1 VRRAERARG
10 VFIAG
15 GTRGW
20 ARGGGVAIRGRW
32 SLERRIGDGRVP
44 VRGSGRGGSVTWRG
58 CGADP
63 RDAVFAFFDWSA
75 GAMADRL
82 RGVCVF
88 LLEKITY
95 VAKKKVALPSNVWY
109 FKIKKH

>member
-1 VRRAERARG
+1 LVRRAERARG

-32 SLERRIGDGRVP
+32 SLARRIGDGRVP
-44 VRGSGRGGSVTWRG
+44 VRGNGRGGSVTWRG

-63 RDAVFAFFDWSA
+63 RDAVFAFLIGPRERWRI
-75 GAMADRL
+75 G
-82 RGVCVF
+82 
-88 LLEKITY
+88 Y
-95 VAKKKVALPSNVWY
+95 VAFVC
-109 FKIKKH
+109 FF